1 MVELSVSYDVES
13 RLHDVIPTRVFFY
26 EIITEFNKI
35 KSYNFMTEIFTVL
48 IPYIIG
54 FTLAWFFQRNF
65 YTNKIKKLTSQ

>member
-26 EIITEFNKI
+26 EKITEFNKI

-48 IPYIIG
+48 IPHIIG
-54 FTLAWFFQRNF
+54 FTLA
-65 YTNKIKKLTSQ
+65 